1 MKDWTMDSVLVT
13 INMKNCQLTLEISES
28 LFQKLEKLSE
38 LTEEPINEL
47 VIQMITNNIVNSTQ
61 KANELNELLAI
72 NFSESL
78 PEVIEIGELVGAEVF

>member
-1 MKDWTMDSVLVT
+1 
-13 INMKNCQLTLEISES
+13 MKNCQLTLEISES

-78 PEVIEIGELVGAEVF
+78 PEVIEIGELVGAEIF

>member
-1 MKDWTMDSVLVT
+1 
-13 INMKNCQLTLEISES
+13 MKNCQLTLEISES